1 MSTIHNNRRN
11 YKAANN
17 LEKSTKELSS
27 SQALLLSNPSNQ
39 IVPVNF
45 GLKYR
50 PPKLGLQY
58 QIINNEATLST
69 TVKTV
74 APTFVHEISLHWVTS
89 ESDIDFVFNEVL
101 SQNKQFLSPKLVAP
115 AQVRRLIDR
124 FINHLKENK
133 ENASA
138 NKMINQKG
146 LKTTL
151 SPMK

>member
-1 MSTIHNNRRN
+1 MSTIQNNRRN

-27 SQALLLSNPSNQ
+27 SQALLLSYPSNQ
-39 IVPVNF
+39 IIPVNF

-58 QIINNEATLST
+58 QIINKEATLST
-69 TVKTV
+69 TVKAV

>member
-1 MSTIHNNRRN
+1 MSTIQNNRRN

-39 IVPVNF
+39 IIPVNF

-58 QIINNEATLST
+58 QIINKEATLST